1 MDARVLADT
10 PLPAGYEPD
19 ALYLRRWL
27 LDLRLRLDALPHERE
42 RLLKEKLYE
51 FTRPAAGK
59 QRPVYHRSNTH
70 LLVAAGG
77 K

>member
-27 LDLRLRLDALPHERE
+27 LDLRLRLDALPHERRLMLE
-42 RLLKEKLYE
+42 RKIYGFGRGGRAK
-51 FTRPAAGK
+51 
-59 QRPVYHRSNTH
+59 RSESGMLANA
-70 LLVAAGG
+70 VNG
-77 K
+77 